1 MQFSL
6 SRDKEENEEKK
17 VIQRKEEK
25 EGKKFVKLIVINAAA
40 DENFDEKFLVVFEW
54 VF

>member
-1 MQFSL
+1 L
-6 SRDKEENEEKK
+6 SRAKEENEEKK

-25 EGKKFVKLIVINAAA
+25 EGKKFVKLIVIIPRTKSI
-40 DENFDEKFLVVFEW
+40 FDEKFLVVFEW